1 MCWEVERVTYPHA
14 KKHYQCQACEWL
26 VNIPIEEIELSDD
39 ERLCLDAAKADHW
52 KILPGQKYIKI
63 RGKFDGEW
71 QTFRA
76 RIDVNEICKRHGIY
90 EC

>member
-1 MCWEVERVTYPHA
+1 MCWDVENVTYPKA
-14 KKHYQCQACEWL
+14 KKHYPCQACEWL
-26 VNIPIEEIELSDD
+26 ANAPIEDEDLTDD
-39 ERLCLDAAKADHW
+39 ERLCLDAARADHW